1 MAYLP
6 QHPTPFLHLTKS
18 CIAKHAVLFCN
29 RPCDTKRFT
38 ICSKESLSQWVVVG
52 LSDYQH
58 HSLNFHVGY
67 VWGNRVT
74 INQII
79 HPVCY
84 KMHRNASRWRI
95 FKSYKST
102 SETCDV
108 RWSEEWGSNHSHT
121 SRPAPFALVHGQG
134 LFRVQTRFASLP
146 RIFTPQSEQWRIR
159 EQYFSRKQAN
169 TRTSNEIYHAKHTQ
183 NGFNPKPDI
192 QLTSFTTIPVPCLRL
207 HRSWEALVPRPL
219 RQKPTFLIATRWGK
233 NCEMANPA
241 WLVTVKTP
249 ILGCITNLMKSTH
262 WKPVNIVNVQ
272 NVQLGFMLTTSL
284 VEARLSVMST
294 LGSRQERSSHRR
306 HKKKYTTT

>member
-1 MAYLP
+1 MHFQVLQVNLWDLWRQVVWSMGVQP
-6 QHPTPFLHLTKS
+6 QPHVTSCSVRTRTRTRPFS
-18 CIAKHAVLFCN
+18 CTNAFC
-29 RPCDTKRFT
+29 
-38 ICSKESLSQWVVVG
+38 
-52 LSDYQH
+52 
-58 HSLNFHVGY
+58 
-67 VWGNRVT
+67 
-74 INQII
+74 
-79 HPVCY
+79 
-84 KMHRNASRWRI
+84 
-95 FKSYKST
+95 
-102 SETCDV
+102 
-108 RWSEEWGSNHSHT
+108 
-121 SRPAPFALVHGQG
+121 
-134 LFRVQTRFASLP
+134 
-146 RIFTPQSEQWRIR
+146 IFTPQSEQWSIR

-169 TRTSNEIYHAKHTQ
+169 TRISNEIYHAKHTQ

-219 RQKPTFLIATRWGK
+219 RQKPTFLIATRCGK
-233 NCEMANPA
+233 TCEMANPA

-306 HKKKYTTT
+306 HKKKYTTA